1 MSEYDKFLEALAKNP
16 DDTPLRLVFADWLD
30 EQGEHEEADRHR
42 KWPAA
47 KDWFVRLC
55 HEHNPPPEAPPDM
68 DRVSPETLIERGEE
82 TIRDYLPVDRTD
94 TPAAELRR
102 LLAGGWDALK
112 FGKLD
117 DGDELEEWETSFE
130 FCVFFGNNLGLC
142 DAARENVHAFWKNL
156 SIVIGIPLPPTI
168 EQKSWFACSC

>member
-1 MSEYDKFLEALAKNP
+1 MAGGE
-16 DDTPLRLVFADWLD
+16 RLVRTALPRAQSAPRGPSRHGPGLSRDT
-30 EQGEHEEADRHR
+30 DR
-42 KWPAA
+42 
-47 KDWFVRLC
+47 
-55 HEHNPPPEAPPDM
+55 E
-68 DRVSPETLIERGEE
+68 GEE

-117 DGDELEEWETSFE
+117 DGEELEEWERSFE
-130 FCVFFGNNLGLC
+130 FCVSFGNNLGLC